1 MHGIPSGSAAIGRHA
16 LVLMAAA
23 IAASGSSGGRHVLVA
38 DAIPHSA
45 LRYVAVAEQSIQA
58 SMHQRLRL

>member
-45 LRYVAVAEQSIQA
+45 LRY
-58 SMHQRLRL
+58 RPR